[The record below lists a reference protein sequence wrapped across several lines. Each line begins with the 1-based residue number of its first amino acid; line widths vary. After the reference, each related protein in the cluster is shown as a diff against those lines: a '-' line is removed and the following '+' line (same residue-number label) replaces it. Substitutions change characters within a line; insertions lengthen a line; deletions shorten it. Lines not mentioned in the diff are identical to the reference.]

1 MTGALRGPAGS
12 GDWDGSARPG
22 AGAGGPGVR
31 GEEVGNGD
39 SLATPGSR
47 DPGLSGAAGQ
57 GVDSGDALATSASD
71 DPGVVDVEDGSGRSG
86 DVDDGFESED
96 DSFYDDGEYRGRP
109 FWARTSTL
117 VVFVVVL
124 FVLSGAVTAWL
135 RISDLEQQVTDLEA
149 QTFAAEEARQAAL
162 VLAQDLAT
170 YDYRD
175 LGGNFRHVSAA
186 ATPRFAEQLEQLAA
200 ELGPELQQNR
210 AVATATARSAG
221 VVRSD
226 QGKAV
231 VVVLI
236 DQSVTNA
243 RTPSPRVERSRM
255 ELTLLWQGGVW
266 RLDQAGEL

>member
-1 MTGALRGPAGS
+1 
-12 GDWDGSARPG
+12 
-22 AGAGGPGVR
+22 VR
-31 GEEVGNGD
+31 GEGVGNGD

-96 DSFYDDGEYRGRP
+96 DSFYDGEYRGRS

-117 VVFVVVL
+117 V
-124 FVLSGAVTAWL
+124 VTAWL

-162 VLAQDLAT
+162 VLARDLAT

-255 ELTLLWQGGVW
+255 ELTLLRQGGVW